1 MRSWLVLITCAV
13 PAVASADPVEL
24 HSLSDAS
31 TYDIGFR
38 IGGYGFRREGD
49 TSANS
54 WNECRMNGLG
64 VFASRSLRGPFFA
77 EAGLDAYFSSDFI
90 QGEPSTDVP
99 IDRMSALVSTA
110 IGVRSDFTSWL
121 RGYAQVGAGLE
132 LTRLSVPYGDD
143 LQVRENKVMP
153 EGFFGV
159 GFDLRVSQGLYVGA
173 SMRMLVMGNFDY
185 AEHNSSATWGA
196 SMPPSEVFD
205 ASPDLAAQGQFYVRR
220 DLR

>member
-13 PAVASADPVEL
+13 PAIASADPVEL
-24 HSLSDAS
+24 HSDGP
-31 TYDIGFR
+31 TYDVGFR

-64 VFASRSLRGPFFA
+64 VFGSRTLRGPFFA
-77 EAGLDAYFSSDFI
+77 EVGLDAYFSSDFI
-90 QGEPSTDVP
+90 QGEPATDVP

-110 IGVRSDFTSWL
+110 IGVRTDIASWL
-121 RGYAQVGAGLE
+121 RGYAQVGAGIE

-159 GFDLRVSQGLYVGA
+159 GLELRVTQGLYFGG

-205 ASPDLAAQGQFYVRR
+205 ASPDLAAQGQFYVRH

>member
-1 MRSWLVLITCAV
+1 MRTWLVLFTCAV

-24 HSLSDAS
+24 HATDAP
-31 TYDIGFR
+31 TYDVGFR

-54 WNECRMNGLG
+54 WTECRMNGLG

-90 QGEPSTDVP
+90 RGEPATDVP

-121 RGYAQVGAGLE
+121 RGFAQVGAGVE
-132 LTRLSVPYGDD
+132 LTRVSVPYGDD

-159 GFDLRVSQGLYVGA
+159 GLELRVTDGLYFGA
-173 SMRMLVMGNFDY
+173 NMRMLVMGNFDY
-185 AEHNSSATWGA
+185 AEKSSNATWGA

-220 DLR
+220 NLR